1 MSNEEVTLLE
11 LYSISTKQELL
22 RQAKNLDIKIKST
35 LRKTEI
41 AEIIVH
47 TILDTPTKILDR
59 LPWSD
64 LLRLQTMVHAEDHGA
79 LIHRLSMLLDTLC
92 LIWITDS
99 IPAEDEQYSG
109 LEIIYP
115 DVVAAFSPV
124 IDEYIVTHEKDGKY
138 EREQLIIG
146 LLNIYGVLT
155 FQELEK
161 LYVKYYP
168 KESTLNLLEI
178 VGGSYLLTRLSDA
191 KFAIFASPF
200 LEDFESDLE
209 DLAYMNHF
217 IIHKRKS
224 IRQATFTKEEV
235 LAAGISEFPMPPM
248 VIDEKIYAVFNKMKI
263 DKEESDRWISYMWM
277 ATNQDNE
284 VGDIIKVFFDDLQDC
299 SREEVQSVLMELM
312 DLINCFPRWI
322 LKGNTPNKVH
332 EKDERRKMQKQPPQL
347 VMGPNMKEAGI
358 NISQNEFNDLWEKN
372 AVHITPKAGRNDPCP
387 CGSGKKY
394 KHCCGSN

>member
-1 MSNEEVTLLE
+1 MSNEEFTLLD
-11 LYSISTKQELL
+11 LYDISTKQELL
-22 RQAKNLDIKIKST
+22 RTAKYLDIKIKST

-99 IPAEDEQYSG
+99 VPAEDEQYSG

-124 IDEYIVTHEKDGKY
+124 IDEYIATHEKDGKY

-146 LLNIYGVLT
+146 LLNIYGVLSYE
-155 FQELEK
+155 ELAR
-161 LYVKYYP
+161 LYFKYYP

-178 VGGSYLLTRLSDA
+178 MKGSYLLTRLSAA
-191 KFAIFASPF
+191 KFFYFVSPY
-200 LEDFESDLE
+200 LEDYETDME
-209 DLAYMNHF
+209 ELAYTNYF
-217 IIHKRKS
+217 IINRRKTP
-224 IRQATFTKEEV
+224 QATFSKEEV

>member
-1 MSNEEVTLLE
+1 MSNEEFTLVD
-11 LYSISTKQELL
+11 LYDISTKEELL
-22 RQAKNLDIKIKST
+22 RTAKYLDIKIKSS
-35 LRKTEI
+35 LRKTQIVEI
-41 AEIIVH
+41 L
-47 TILDTPTKILDR
+47 TNTFLQTPSKILDR

-64 LLRLQTMVHAEDHGA
+64 LLRLQTMVHAENHGA
-79 LIHRLSMLLDTLC
+79 LIHRLSMQLDTLS

-115 DVVAAFSPV
+115 DVVAAFSPI

-146 LLNIYGVLT
+146 LLNIYGVLNYE
-155 FQELEK
+155 QLAR
-161 LYVKYYP
+161 LYFKYYP
-168 KESTLNLLEI
+168 KESTANLQEI
-178 VGGSYLLTRLSDA
+178 MTGSYLLTRLSAA
-191 KFAIFASPF
+191 KFFYFVSPY
-200 LEDFESDLE
+200 LEDYESDME
-209 DLAYMNHF
+209 QLAYTNYF
-217 IIHKRKS
+217 IIHRRKTP
-224 IRQATFTKEEV
+224 RQATFTKEEV

-248 VIDEKIYAVFNKMKI
+248 VIDEKIYAIFNKMKI

-277 ATNQDNE
+277 ASNADNE
-284 VGDIIKVFFDDLQDC
+284 VGDIIKIFFEDMRSC
-299 SREEVQSVLMELM
+299 SMEEVQSVMMELM
-312 DLINCFPRWI
+312 DLINRFPRWI
-322 LKGNTPNKVH
+322 LKGNTPTEVH
-332 EKDERRKMQKQPPQL
+332 DKYERPKMQKQPPQL

-358 NISQNEFNDLWEKN
+358 NISQEEFNDLWEKN